1 VSIDSWR
8 QNFDEP
14 DDRRMVR
21 LGELVEPIVASD
33 GSTALREGL
42 AKVLLARLG
51 ATPPSDDR
59 THEWAAS
66 GELLAD
72 ERAWAA
78 ESQADDAEYLRC
90 FQEARAFGAVREVT
104 ADVDDGDAVAA
115 AIYELFHS
123 LGASAD
129 AVFDVLSQAPD
140 PWAAL
145 ARDAGRRT

>member
-1 VSIDSWR
+1 MSLDAWR

-21 LGELVEPIVASD
+21 LGELVEPIAASGD
-33 GSTALREGL
+33 SAALRTGL
-42 AKVLLARLG
+42 RTALLARLD
-51 ATPPSDDR
+51 ATPPTEDR

-78 ESQADDAEYLRC
+78 EGQGDDAEYLRS

-104 ADVDDGDAVAA
+104 ADADDGDAVAGA
-115 AIYELFHS
+115 VYELFHS
-123 LGASAD
+123 LGASPGG
-129 AVFDVLSQAPD
+129 VLDVLSQAPA
-140 PWAAL
+140 PWAEL
-145 ARDAGRRT
+145 ARGVGRG